1 MDIDNLKRDA
11 RGRWY
16 GILTTLGIPENY
28 LTKKHGPC
36 PLCRDGK
43 DRWRWDDK
51 SGDGTWFCSQC
62 QPKNSGD
69 GISLVM
75 KYCNID
81 FIEAM
86 EKIQSVIGGCEKME
100 PQKPKKDPRN
110 ALNKVWSESVNLT
123 PNDPVIK
130 YLKSRSIKLVP
141 DNVKFHKSCYEP
153 DTQKSYPAMIA
164 RVQNHEG
171 KPVSLHR
178 TYLSETGK
186 ADIEKPKKLMPGTEV
201 LRGCAVRLFSPE
213 DPRFED
219 GVLGIAEGI
228 ETAMSAAQGQGIAT
242 WAAISSTI
250 MESFEPPES
259 IKEVIIFGDNDANF
273 TGEKAAYTLANKLY
287 LKDLIVDVM
296 IPNQVGDF
304 NDVLKFSGAK

>member
-1 MDIDNLKRDA
+1 MISVETLKQQCE
-11 RGRWY
+11 GRWF
-16 GILTTLGIPENY
+16 GILSNLGINVRTDGRHE
-28 LTKKHGPC
+28 PC
-36 PLCRDGK
+36 PICQGGIDRFRMERDG
-43 DRWRWDDK
+43 
-51 SGDGTWFCSQC
+51 SGYYCNQC
-62 QPKNSGD
+62 QKHAGD
-69 GISLVM
+69 TISLIQR
-75 KYCNID
+75 CLNID
-81 FIEAM
+81 FHEAMGKIQGVVGGCGM
-86 EKIQSVIGGCEKME
+86 EKIESEKTYDV
-100 PQKPKKDPRN
+100 KKM
-110 ALNKVWSESVNLT
+110 LNKVWTESMPLT
-123 PNDPVIK
+123 GDDPVIK

-178 TYLSETGK
+178 LYLGETGK